1 MRGHHVRPAPS
12 VWSVLVLLEERQ
24 WVEELRHAARTWSSA
39 PRLPCLLAV
48 GRPEPRL
55 RDAWETTRRR
65 ENRMRRSNY
74 IFRMSFLICSLARR
88 RAQTPYVL
96 SCFEHPKTLGT

>member
-1 MRGHHVRPAPS
+1 MQP
-12 VWSVLVLLEERQ
+12 VLGR
-24 WVEELRHAARTWSSA
+24 LRHVCR
-39 PRLPCLLAV
+39 LLAV

-96 SCFEHPKTLGT
+96 SCCVTSTHVKSEGQGTVQYSRNLKYVL

>member
-1 MRGHHVRPAPS
+1 MQP
-12 VWSVLVLLEERQ
+12 VLGR
-24 WVEELRHAARTWSSA
+24 LRHVCR
-39 PRLPCLLAV
+39 LLAV

-96 SCFEHPKTLGT
+96 SC